1 MSVVGSNC
9 TQKITDYD
17 GNHEIN
23 LNSELRA
30 VENFFER
37 VPSSGDEN
45 SLGIADHDGGLK
57 SEIRAILNLGDENAI
72 GFVEEVPNC
81 LGDENALGIE
91 PEVECGHTQRITDHD
106 DDFDIDLNSKL
117 RAIKK

>member
-57 SEIRAILNLGDENAI
+57 SEIRAILN
-72 GFVEEVPNC
+72 FVEEVPNC

-117 RAIKK
+117 RAVKK